1 MKVPSLRFIT
11 MHIKGGKGGASSD
24 YRSVIHT
31 LSPSPTLLLS
41 FPEMDREYIHQLI
54 GKMGTKNPLYHEVQI
69 MAYKDEESQME
80 N

>member
-1 MKVPSLRFIT
+1 
-11 MHIKGGKGGASSD
+11 MHIKGGQERDGQTTGQLFS
-24 YRSVIHT
+24 R
-31 LSPSPTLLLS
+31 LSPPPTLLLS

-54 GKMGTKNPLYHEVQI
+54 GKMGTKKPLYHEVQI